1 MTIVRYAYALTG
13 ALLLGGTA
21 ASLALQNPATAQTA
35 QNEPGSMEASA
46 PRAGAPMSFADMVA
60 KLQPAVVNISTDQKV
75 TVAQPA
81 NPFQG
86 TPFADLFGQF
96 GNRGQGGAQNGAP
109 VTREAQSLGSGF
121 IISADGYVVTNN
133 HVVAPGN
140 RQATVEAIR
149 VTLPDRK
156 EYVAKLIGRDAAS
169 DLALLKINAPGPLPY
184 VKFGDSA
191 GARVGDWVVAIGNP
205 FGLGGTVTA
214 GIVSAVHRVTGQG
227 ANDRFI
233 QTDASIN
240 QGNSGGPMFNL
251 KGEVIG
257 INSQIFSQSGGNI
270 GIGFAIPAEDAKP
283 VIDTL
288 MKGKPVQRGYI
299 GVGIQP
305 LSDDIAAA
313 LGLPKNSGEIIGRVE
328 PGGPAAKGGLRSGDV
343 VTRVNG
349 TAVTPDT
356 TLSYLVA
363 NVAPGQ
369 TAKLDVIRDGR
380 PTNVTVTTT
389 VRPAEEVLAQVGSDD
404 DSFSDD
410 DQATPGAPATNGIGV
425 TVQPLTAAIARSI
438 GVDSTVQ
445 GVVIAAVDPS
455 FDAGQKLRRGDVIV
469 SVNSIPARSA
479 ADVQRGVAAAKAA
492 GRPQVLLSVVRGRN
506 PAAFIAVKIK

>member
-21 ASLALQNPATAQTA
+21 ASLALQHPASAQSA
-35 QNEPGSMEASA
+35 QNEPGTMQASA
-46 PRAGAPMSFADMVA
+46 PRAGAPMSFADLVA

-81 NPFQG
+81 NPFAG
-86 TPFADLFGQF
+86 TPFAELFGQF
-96 GNRGQGGAQNGAP
+96 GGRGGQNGAP
-109 VTREAQSLGSGF
+109 ITREAQSLGSGF
-121 IISADGYVVTNN
+121 IISPDGYVVTNN

-156 EYVAKLIGRDAAS
+156 EYVAKLVGRDTAS
-169 DLALLKINAPGPLPY
+169 DLALLKIDAPGPLPY
-184 VKFGDSA
+184 VRFGDSA
-191 GARVGDWVVAIGNP
+191 RARVGDWVVAIGNP

-227 ANDRFI
+227 GANDRFI

-251 KGEVIG
+251 NGEVIG

-283 VIDTL
+283 IIDTL

-299 GVGIQP
+299 GVQIQP
-305 LSDDIAAA
+305 LNDDIAAA
-313 LGLPKNSGEIIGRVE
+313 LGLPKNSGEIIARAE
-328 PGGPAAKGGLRSGDV
+328 PGGPAAKGGLRAGDV

-349 TAVTPDT
+349 EQVTPET

-369 TAKLDVIRDGR
+369 QAKLDVIRDGK
-380 PTNVTVTTT
+380 PTTVTVTTT
-389 VRPAEEVLAQVGSDD
+389 VRPAEEQLAQQLGGGD
-404 DSFSDD
+404 DSFGEDSE
-410 DQATPGAPATNGIGV
+410 GPAVPASNSIGV
-425 TVQPLTAAIARSI
+425 TVQPLTPTIARQV

-445 GVVIAAVDPS
+445 GAVISAVDPAS
-455 FDAGQKLRRGDVIV
+455 DAGRKLRRGDVIV
-469 SVNSIPARSA
+469 SINSTPVRTA
-479 ADVQRGVAAAKAA
+479 ADIARGVQAAKSAN
-492 GRPQVLLSVVRGRN
+492 RPQVLLSVVRGRN
-506 PAAFIAVKIK
+506 PPAFIAVKIK

>member
-1 MTIVRYAYALTG
+1 MRYAYALTG

-46 PRAGAPMSFADMVA
+46 PRPGAPMSFADMVS
-60 KLQPAVVNISTDQKV
+60 KLQPAVVNISTDQRV

-96 GNRGQGGAQNGAP
+96 GNRGQGGAAPGAPP

-156 EYVAKLIGRDAAS
+156 EYVAKLVGRDAAS
-169 DLALLKINAPGPLPY
+169 DLALLKITAPGPLPF
-184 VKFGDSA
+184 VKFGDST

-283 VIDTL
+283 IIDTL
-288 MKGKPVQRGYI
+288 MKGQTVQRGYI
-299 GVGIQP
+299 GVSIQP
-305 LSDDIAAA
+305 LNDDIAAA
-313 LGLPKNSGEIIGRVE
+313 LNLPKNSGEIIARAE
-328 PGGPAAKGGLRSGDV
+328 PGGPAAKAGVRAGDV
-343 VTRVNG
+343 VTKVNG
-349 TAVTPDT
+349 KQVTPDT

-363 NVAPGQ
+363 SVPPGQ
-369 TAKLDVIRDGR
+369 QARLDIIRDGR
-380 PTNVTVTTT
+380 PTNVTVTTAT
-389 VRPAEEVLAQVGSDD
+389 RPPEEQLAQVAGDD
-404 DSFSDD
+404 DSFSTDD
-410 DQATPGAPATNGIGV
+410 DAAPGTPAANGIGV
-425 TVQPLTAAIARSI
+425 TVQPLTPAIARSV

-469 SVNSIPARSA
+469 SVNSIPARAA

-506 PAAFIAVKIK
+506 PPVFIAVRIK